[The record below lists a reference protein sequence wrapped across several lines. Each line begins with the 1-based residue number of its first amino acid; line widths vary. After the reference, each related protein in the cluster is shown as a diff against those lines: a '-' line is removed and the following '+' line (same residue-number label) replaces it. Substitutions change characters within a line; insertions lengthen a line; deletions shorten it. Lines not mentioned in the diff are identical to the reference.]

1 MAKKKPETR
10 IGYVRLASPDGYA
23 AATEAGRLYTYGHR
37 AATVDYP
44 PRMFKDATRASEYA
58 REIARKLKKRYIG
71 ELEP

>member
-10 IGYVRLASPDGYA
+10 IGYIRLASPDGYA
-23 AATEAGRLYTYGHR
+23 AATEAGRLYTYDHR

-44 PRMFKDATRASEYA
+44 ARVFKFAPAAASYA